1 MPLMCHEIRIMF
13 EDYIK
18 DGLRHSDRKHFQ
30 DHLGRCEDCRNEFE
44 KEQKVIQCFIN
55 LPQFQC
61 PERVNRAIL
70 KETVFKEKRKFYSY
84 IKNLETHFN
93 WRIASISFAVL
104 GMVGVLVFSPFK
116 ENISIPA
123 QTNYSTEEIQKAR
136 QQVKWSLTYTA
147 QKLQKTENKAIEEV
161 IIQNSPKTI
170 RDAIK
175 STVPIF

>member
-1 MPLMCHEIRIMF
+1 MQLICHEIRMMF

-18 DGLRHSDRKHFQ
+18 DELRHSDRKHFRH
-30 DHLGRCEDCRNEFE
+30 HLDQCEDCQNEFE
-44 KEQKVIQCFIN
+44 KEQKVIHCLTN

-61 PERVNRAIL
+61 PERVNRAVL
-70 KETVFKEKRKFYSY
+70 EETIFQEKRKFYSS
-84 IKNLETHFN
+84 IKNLETIFN

-104 GMVGVLVFSPFK
+104 GIIALLVFSPFK
-116 ENISIPA
+116 EENTIPV
-123 QTNYSTEEIQKAR
+123 QTNYSMEEIQKAR

-161 IIQNSPKTI
+161 IIQNIPKTI